1 MQCDGI
7 LFDLDGTLW
16 DATASLV
23 QIWQSALAGEPDI
36 PAPPTKAQLQSVMGM
51 TAPQLM
57 AALFPG
63 LAPQRAAELF
73 EKVSRREDAYL
84 LAHGGVL
91 YPGLTETLAALSAR
105 YPLAIVSNCGPD
117 YIPCFLQA
125 HRLGDYFTDWECIGR
140 SGKEKWENILLVAE
154 RGGLRQPVY
163 VGDTE
168 MDRQAAEKAGVPF
181 IHAAYGFGKLQGVQA
196 IAEPAELLKLLD

>member
-23 QIWQSALAGEPDI
+23 QIWQSALSGEPDI

-57 AALFPG
+57 AALFPH
-63 LAPQRAAELF
+63 LSPQRGAQLF
-73 EKVSRREDAYL
+73 QKVSQVENDYIL
-84 LAHGGVL
+84 QHGGVL
-91 YPGLTETLAALSAR
+91 YPELVPTLTALSSKH
-105 YPLAIVSNCGPD
+105 PLFIVSNCGPD

-125 HRLGDYFTDWECIGR
+125 HQLGRFFTDWECIGR
-140 SGKEKWENILLVAE
+140 SGKEKWENIRLVA
-154 RGGLRQPVY
+154 RRNGLSRPIY

-181 IHAAYGFGKLQGVQA
+181 IHAAYGFGRLQGVQA
-196 IAEPAELLKLLD
+196 IASPGELLELLD